1 MDEPILLPFVKVYDD
16 RIVNFLTST
25 RCRHMTVDELEKLD
39 INRKKTYNG
48 ELSKRAVSHIR
59 EVFQCWSYL
68 LRLYNEL
75 PIYKRGGYYKKFTF
89 ITLTISQKTTM
100 TDKQV
105 KKRCLELFFKR
116 LEYQFDVVDYF
127 WRAEKQKNGN
137 IHFHIVVDR
146 WIHKDHIR
154 KIWNEIQRGNGLL
167 EDYFKVHGHYNAPST
182 FIEGVE
188 NDVKAVDYLVKYTCK
203 GANSLKV
210 GGRLYSFSSR
220 LLHLRLPSYML
231 DFQTSDYI
239 EKLKANGGFKLFC
252 SDYFSVLYCPN
263 KKNILDEQNEVGFY
277 YRRVFSE
284 LRDLFYIKKV
294 DSSIID
300 DYLSNMNYGL
310 SNMVAVE
317 PSVAAK
323 TCTDRQLSIEFWR
336 GGVLYDS

>member
-1 MDEPILLPFVKVYDD
+1 MDEPILFPFVKVFDD
-16 RIVNFLTST
+16 RIVNFLSSSKC
-25 RCRHMTVDELEKLD
+25 RCMSVDELAKLS
-39 INRKKTYNG
+39 INRKLTYSG

-75 PIYKRGGYYKKFTF
+75 PMYKRGGYYKKFTF

-100 TDKQV
+100 SDKQV

-146 WIHKDHIR
+146 WIHKEHVR
-154 KIWNEIQRGNGLL
+154 RIWNEIQRNNGLL
-167 EDYFKVHGHYNAPST
+167 DDYFKVHGHYNAPST

-203 GANSLKV
+203 GADGLKV

-220 LLHLRLPSYML
+220 LVHLRLPSYML

-239 EKLKANGGFKLFC
+239 DKIKGSGSFKLYC
-252 SDYFSVLYCPN
+252 SDYFNILYCPG
-263 KKNILDEQNEVGFY
+263 KKCVLDEQNGVGSY

-294 DSSIID
+294 DGVAIV
-300 DYLSNMNYGL
+300 DYLFSNRGGL

-323 TCTDRQLSIEFWR
+323 TCTDRHLRIEFWR